1 MCHHSHDW
9 YISVCAGTISS
20 LSISPRNLTLLEGE
34 TASIVCHGVY
44 LDDLSILVLSDEQFA
59 TITRPWQ
66 RTSPKGNS
74 SLVNVTVHLPNLK
87 RQEDGLKLRCVQ
99 IDMYSDIAVIH
110 VFGEGW

>member
-20 LSISPRNLTLLEGE
+20 LSISPQNLTVLEGE

-44 LDDLSILVLSDEQFA
+44 LDDLNILDLTDEVFA

-66 RTSPKGNS
+66 RAFPKGNG
-74 SLVNVTVHLPNLK
+74 SLINVMFHLPNLT
-87 RQEDGLKLRCVQ
+87 RQEDGLQLRCVQ
-99 IDMYSDIAVIH
+99 FDLYSDIAVIH
-110 VFGEGW
+110 VFGEG